1 MDMEHLHLY
10 MMSLS
15 LIMVYNVLRVP
26 VSGVG
31 VMSDGDPVVVDI
43 ISVWGWGKAG
53 INMRL

>member
-1 MDMEHLHLY
+1 
-10 MMSLS
+10 
-15 LIMVYNVLRVP
+15 MVYNVLRVP